1 MTKHR
6 LYEFLAGSELG
17 LTTTAVFVV
26 LYCWPLLT
34 STRSS
39 TTFVYYFVVWGLHVA
54 LIALMRFACCRVADV
69 EPDVSA
75 NQPSQE

>member
-6 LYEFLAGSELG
+6 LYEFLASSELG
-17 LTTTAVFVV
+17 LTTTAFFVI

-34 STRSS
+34 FTRSS

-54 LIALMRFACCRVADV
+54 LIALMRFASDRATPVDPV
-69 EPDVSA
+69 VSA
-75 NQPSQE
+75 NQPGQE